1 MEWIEGLMTVI
12 AFLSLMYGVICI
24 DEHFQNHR
32 NQGRFLNQREFTL
45 DIEQSV
51 QKELG
56 K

>member
-32 NQGRFLNQREFTL
+32 NQGKFLNQRNFTL
-45 DIEQSV
+45 DTMKILD
-51 QKELG
+51 KELS